1 MRSDR
6 SNLEDGRVHAAL
18 YFIEPTGH
26 SYGRH
31 IGGGRG
37 AAFTGRAMC

>member
-26 SYGRH
+26 SYDRH
-31 IGGGRG
+31 IGAD
-37 AAFTGRAMC
+37 AAFTGTALC